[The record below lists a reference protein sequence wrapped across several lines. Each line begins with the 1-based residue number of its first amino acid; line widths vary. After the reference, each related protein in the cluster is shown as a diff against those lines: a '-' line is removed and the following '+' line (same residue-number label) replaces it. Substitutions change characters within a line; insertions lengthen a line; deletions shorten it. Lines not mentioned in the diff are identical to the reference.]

1 MLLGRQGRGRRK
13 RTDVHEELEQTRFYW
28 DEYQQNFMLGCFFW
42 GYLCTELPG
51 GRLAEIIGA
60 RRVFGYSMLAASI
73 ITVVTPAAANL
84 SYIAVII
91 LRVLLGLMGP
101 QTHPQQGRPQ
111 TLTSSGDAISV
122 QPRRKFGSRPSDAL
136 ITITQY
142 IFYSYSSPVASLVL
156 TDSSQLT
163 SDSQNLGRD
172 VARHPP
178 HDRSLDPAHGAQSV
192 HVQHD
197 GRSNINKE
205 NVRSGEI
212 TILTSS
218 SYKRELEKLKTRNG
232 AVMMKQKK
240 NTSLTEKVKVKTS
253 SNKSKEPTCASDGD
267 DDVANFLCCS
277 GLYSQSTEGWVASS
291 LGAAI
296 TMPVCGYLI
305 ASLGWESV
313 FYVTGVVGLLWS
325 IAWFL
330 VVFDSPA
337 QHPRI
342 SNKERMFIENAI
354 GSTTSHGKAH
364 QVPWRQIVTS
374 LPVWAIIITHG
385 ASVFGYFTVINQ
397 LPTYMKY
404 ILDFNIKEDFDGVLE
419 FFIYLLVRSPRRWAL
434 LPRHQMEY
442 GSRSSPDGSVAKIV
456 KDGSHCLGTP
466 FTSPH
471 YFPTL

>member
-1 MLLGRQGRGRRK
+1 MFCAVNGFRKTEAWPVYPTVFNELDFITSETTIRRIP
-13 RTDVHEELEQTRFYW
+13 VIPHE
-28 DEYQQNFMLGCFFW
+28 
-42 GYLCTELPG
+42 
-51 GRLAEIIGA
+51 
-60 RRVFGYSMLAASI
+60 
-73 ITVVTPAAANL
+73 
-84 SYIAVII
+84 
-91 LRVLLGLMGP
+91 
-101 QTHPQQGRPQ
+101 
-111 TLTSSGDAISV
+111 
-122 QPRRKFGSRPSDAL
+122 
-136 ITITQY
+136 
-142 IFYSYSSPVASLVL
+142 
-156 TDSSQLT
+156 
-163 SDSQNLGRD
+163 
-172 VARHPP
+172 
-178 HDRSLDPAHGAQSV
+178 
-192 HVQHD
+192 
-197 GRSNINKE
+197 
-205 NVRSGEI
+205 
-212 TILTSS
+212 
-218 SYKRELEKLKTRNG
+218 
-232 AVMMKQKK
+232 
-240 NTSLTEKVKVKTS
+240 
-253 SNKSKEPTCASDGD
+253 
-267 DDVANFLCCS
+267 
-277 GLYSQSTEGWVASS
+277 ASS

-404 ILDFNIKEDFDGVLE
+404 ILDFNIKEDFDGALE
-419 FFIYLLVRSPRRWAL
+419 FFIYLLVCSPRRWAF

-442 GSRSSPDGSVAKIV
+442 GARSSPDGSVAKIV
-456 KDGSHCLGTP
+456 KDGSPCLDTP

-471 YFPTL
+471 YLPTL